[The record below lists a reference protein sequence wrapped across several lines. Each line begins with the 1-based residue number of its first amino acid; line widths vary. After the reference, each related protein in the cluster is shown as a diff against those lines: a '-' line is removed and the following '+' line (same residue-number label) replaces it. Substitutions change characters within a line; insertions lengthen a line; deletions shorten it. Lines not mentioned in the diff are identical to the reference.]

1 MKELLKLQPTASD
14 SPAVVNP
21 QRTASQR
28 FARAMPGPEARA
40 VPCPLCNEKF
50 FPAWAPVERG
60 GKPMEVLGQGSY
72 IGNSLRN
79 HGEDHVE
86 HHEPS
91 RMQEFQEHVEISS
104 NMMIL
109 FH

>member
-1 MKELLKLQPTASD
+1 
-14 SPAVVNP
+14 
-21 QRTASQR
+21 
-28 FARAMPGPEARA
+28 MPGPEARA

-50 FPAWAPVERG
+50 FPAWAPGEQG
-60 GKPMEVLGQGSY
+60 GKIDGSFGAGELL

-79 HGEDHVE
+79 HEEDHVE

-91 RMQEFQEHVEISS
+91 RSIKDARISGTCGDFI